1 MSGRSP
7 RWIKEIQKTP
17 TTCLVEYSGTF
28 TSSRAYVIINGTT
41 YTSEGSQTVDA
52 GTVIS
57 IYVSGTSSYRDNCYV
72 TLDGK
77 RVKSGY
83 GTYEYTVLKN
93 SKLVFTKGTNTYY
106 YCNITTS

>member
-7 RWIKEIQKTP
+7 RWINAIQKTP

-28 TSSRAYVIINGTT
+28 TSSRAYVTINGTT
-41 YTSEGSQTVDA
+41 YTSAGSQTVDV

-57 IYVSGTSSYRDNCYV
+57 IYVSGSTSYRDSCYV
-72 TLDGK
+72 SLNGK

-83 GTYEYTVLKN
+83 GTYKYTVLKN
-93 SKLVFTKGTNTYY
+93 SKLVFARGTSAYY
-106 YCNITTS
+106 YCEITTS